1 MTISNSTQIN
11 FTQANTQQ
19 SQQTS
24 NTAAQQPASP
34 IDRATFSE
42 AAKKLAQENQNV
54 HSQSGASSTWSQ
66 SASSNM
72 QPSQNTSNAN
82 TSNDLQTLLMKN
94 ILSAY
99 NPQSSA
105 NSIGLMA

>member
-1 MTISNSTQIN
+1 MIVTNNTQVN
-11 FTQANTQQ
+11 FTHVNTQQ
-19 SQQTS
+19 TS
-24 NTAAQQPASP
+24 IAAQQPASP

-105 NSIGLMA
+105 NSMSLTA

>member
-1 MTISNSTQIN
+1 MTISNGTQIN
-11 FTQANTQQ
+11 FTQANTQK
-19 SQQTS
+19 SQQAST
-24 NTAAQQPASP
+24 TAAQESTGS

-42 AAKKLAQENQNV
+42 AAKKLAQENQTV

-72 QPSQNTSNAN
+72 QQSQNASTTS
-82 TSNDLQTLLMKN
+82 TSSDLQTMLMKN

-99 NPQSSA
+99 NTSQSQSSM
-105 NSIGLMA
+105 SLMA

>member
-1 MTISNSTQIN
+1 MIVTNNTQVN
-11 FTQANTQQ
+11 FTHVNTQQ
-19 SQQTS
+19 TQQTS
-24 NTAAQQPASP
+24 TAAQQPASP

-42 AAKKLAQENQNV
+42 AAKQLARENQSV

-105 NSIGLMA
+105 NSMSLTA